1 MKNQEIRELTIQD
14 LREHI
19 KQETLKLDQLRMQH
33 SVTPLDR
40 PTEITTQRRLVAR
53 LNTILGEKEINESL
67 EK

>member
-14 LREHI
+14 LREHV
-19 KQETLKLDQLRMQH
+19 KQESLKLEQLQMQH

-67 EK
+67 KK

>member
-53 LNTILGEKEINESL
+53 LHTILGEKEINESL